1 MSIAWEKEYVMSPR
15 KLSFAFL
22 AGFFVFFAARGE
34 EAKPA
39 LVVDKDKGTVTIQAK
54 IAPRIIADPR
64 YKRED
69 GKPYPLEVI
78 ACWPFPKG
86 QKAHETVVTIDVK
99 PSEVHKALESL
110 GLKAGKPVV
119 GESKERP
126 QGPEV
131 KIYVEVPA
139 EGGKSKRLPI
149 ERVLM
154 DPKTN
159 KPMPAVQWRFTGS
172 IMKQPN
178 PDKDEKVYGADL
190 SGTLISIFPVTNETV
205 FQTNLS
211 MKEEKYVKLETNAK
225 LLPKE
230 GTAVQLILQVPAAKG
245 KK

>member
-1 MSIAWEKEYVMSPR
+1 MKYAIWPR
-15 KLSFAFL
+15 KLGLAVVAGWIAFL
-22 AGFFVFFAARGE
+22 AARGDD
-34 EAKPA
+34 AKPGI
-39 LVVDKDKGTVTIQAK
+39 VVDKDKRTVSVDAK
-54 IAPRIIADPR
+54 IAPRIIDDPR
-64 YKRED
+64 YKKED

-78 ACWPFPKG
+78 ASWPFPKG

-119 GESKERP
+119 GESKEAA

-131 KIYVEVPA
+131 KIYVEVSA
-139 EGGKSKRLPI
+139 EDGKSKRLPI
-149 ERVLM
+149 ERLLV

-159 KPMPAVQWRFTGS
+159 KPMPKVQWRFTGS
-172 IMKQPN
+172 VLKQPN

-190 SGTLISIFPVTNETV
+190 TGTLISIFPVTNETV

-225 LLPKE
+225 LLPKV
-230 GTAVQLILQVPAAKG
+230 GTAVKLVIEVPQRKTP
-245 KK
+245 

>member
-1 MSIAWEKEYVMSPR
+1 MEYAMSPR
-15 KLSFAFL
+15 LFGFAVLACVFAFL
-22 AGFFVFFAARGE
+22 AVRADD
-34 EAKPA
+34 AKSDV
-39 LVVDKDKGTVTIQAK
+39 VVDKDKRTVAIAAK
-54 IAPRIIADPR
+54 IAPRILNDPR

-86 QKAHETVVTIDVK
+86 QKAHETVVTIDAK

-119 GESKERP
+119 GESKEAP

-131 KIYVEVPA
+131 KIYLEVPA
-139 EGGKSKRLPI
+139 EGDRSKRLPI
-149 ERVLM
+149 ERLLV

-159 KPMPAVQWRFTGS
+159 KPMPKVQWRFTGS
-172 IMKQPN
+172 ALKQPN

-190 SGTLISIFPVTNETV
+190 TGTLISIFPVTDQTV
-205 FQTNLS
+205 FQTNLT

-230 GTAVQLILQVPAAKG
+230 GTAVKLILEVPAKG
-245 KK
+245 K

>member
-1 MSIAWEKEYVMSPR
+1 MEYAMSPR
-15 KLSFAFL
+15 ILGFALLACVFAFL
-22 AGFFVFFAARGE
+22 AARADD
-34 EAKPA
+34 AKSDV
-39 LVVDKDKGTVTIQAK
+39 VVDKDKRTVAIAAK
-54 IAPRIIADPR
+54 IASRILNDPR

-86 QKAHETVVTIDVK
+86 QKAHETVVTIDAK

-119 GESKERP
+119 GESKEAP

-131 KIYVEVPA
+131 KIYLEVPA
-139 EGGKSKRLPI
+139 EGERSKRLPI
-149 ERVLM
+149 ERLLI

-159 KPMPAVQWRFTGS
+159 KPMPKVQWRFTGS
-172 IMKQPN
+172 ALKQPN

-190 SGTLISIFPVTNETV
+190 TGTLISIFPVTDQTV
-205 FQTNLS
+205 FQTNLT

-230 GTAVQLILQVPAAKG
+230 GTVVKLILEVPAKG
-245 KK
+245 K